1 MEDKRTI
8 LSAFLAAVVL
18 VVVQLV
24 SSFAMSSSRDS
35 LASPYYPERV
45 QQGHQATARSEEG
58 EKGMDFVFAELTTTT
73 ACPYCKYAHQALMEL
88 HTNGEHPLYFVS
100 LVTDRNT
107 HAYER
112 YREYKL
118 SAFPTAFFD
127 GGYRANTG
135 VFWPISVE
143 NQMAF
148 YEPYIADCANRT
160 PPDID
165 VDLVV
170 EWLGDARMDISVSVQ
185 NNEASNYEGYIRVYI
200 TEIASTMG
208 WHDGDIPY
216 AFAFLDY
223 AFDEGISIH
232 AGNSWESSTVWD
244 GDNHSDGDGH
254 DFGGITRDNIFVV
267 ATVYNAQWHQ
277 GESLHNQGHTI
288 PFDAYY
294 LDGID
299 EAWTN
304 TVFQCGDCN
313 GDGLVTFADALYLR
327 NYYYQRPP
335 GSPAPIGEG
344 DVNLDGKIAFG
355 DALYI
360 SNYYH
365 WPGYP
370 EPCNPPVATSS
381 SKQSVS
387 RD

>member
-1 MEDKRTI
+1 MYCTRGIMSLFLLGIVFSALE
-8 LSAFLAAVVL
+8 LSVPFLGSSYAAL
-18 VVVQLV
+18 TGL
-24 SSFAMSSSRDS
+24 SSSS
-35 LASPYYPERV
+35 HRV
-45 QQGHQATARSEEG
+45 GSSNEENQMKTESECRNG
-58 EKGMDFVFAELTTTT
+58 KLTDAVFVELTTTT

-232 AGNSWESSTVWD
+232 AGNSWESSTMAMILEVSPEITSSWLQRCTML
-244 GDNHSDGDGH
+244 N
-254 DFGGITRDNIFVV
+254 GIRANLSITK
-267 ATVYNAQWHQ
+267 
-277 GESLHNQGHTI
+277 GI
-288 PFDAYY
+288 PFP
-294 LDGID
+294 LMPTTLT
-299 EAWTN
+299 E
-304 TVFQCGDCN
+304 
-313 GDGLVTFADALYLR
+313 
-327 NYYYQRPP
+327 
-335 GSPAPIGEG
+335 
-344 DVNLDGKIAFG
+344 
-355 DALYI
+355 
-360 SNYYH
+360 
-365 WPGYP
+365 
-370 EPCNPPVATSS
+370 
-381 SKQSVS
+381 
-387 RD
+387 